1 MLSHWGMVVVVG
13 GGGALILSSCQ
24 NGLQRAGAGGWVG
37 GCPAPSQFCKPR
49 VLAPG
54 ARKTYLGTGWGGSE
68 PLIDSPPPPS
78 LGGTL
83 TGHSGGVPPAPPPQ
97 FTRTAAPPARPC
109 GRGGARAGPVLR
121 APGSPSTS
129 KAPPPRAE
137 GPGVGSATRAQLSTD
152 QQAVWRL
159 PEPCGLGQKGRGAAS
174 RSTKRST
181 HARPGMHMQQC
192 SAVPL
197 IRWFRKHLSVCT
209 GCTDVCHVTLLSG
222 RVLSAITSS
231 LHVTILGFEVYR
243 RLDRLAVRWLSI
255 GQPVMS
261 SHSTLREE
269 VSGVCV
275 C

>member
-1 MLSHWGMVVVVG
+1 MEVTVSRG
-13 GGGALILSSCQ
+13 GGG
-24 NGLQRAGAGGWVG
+24 LQ
-37 GCPAPSQFCKPR
+37 
-49 VLAPG
+49 
-54 ARKTYLGTGWGGSE
+54 
-68 PLIDSPPPPS
+68 
-78 LGGTL
+78 
-83 TGHSGGVPPAPPPQ
+83 
-97 FTRTAAPPARPC
+97 
-109 GRGGARAGPVLR
+109 
-121 APGSPSTS
+121 
-129 KAPPPRAE
+129 
-137 GPGVGSATRAQLSTD
+137 GVG
-152 QQAVWRL
+152 V
-159 PEPCGLGQKGRGAAS
+159 CKGAAS
-174 RSTKRST
+174 RLTKRST

-197 IRWFRKHLSVCT
+197 IRWFHKHLSVCT